1 MGEYINLIEAI
12 NSNKSDAPDVVC
24 ERYAC
29 NKPQTDV
36 TFNVNATTKPGENIY
51 LVGNNPLLSNWE
63 PSSGIKLSPS
73 AYPNWSVKVSLPAST
88 SFEYNFVKRDGNG
101 NTIWED
107 GQKHTFQ
114 TPANGSITRDDT
126 FK

>member
-1 MGEYINLIEAI
+1 M
-12 NSNKSDAPDVVC
+12 
-24 ERYAC
+24 
-29 NKPQTDV
+29 
-36 TFNVNATTKPGENIY
+36 VNATTKPGENIY